1 MTQQEILE
9 WSFTATGLL
18 GAGLLATYS
27 KYAPWGW
34 VAFLVT
40 NVLTMAFAHAHG
52 FWGLFVQ
59 QSFFCI
65 TSVIGIHRSGLGRAQ
80 ETDNSVDAWLNAFD
94 HWVEKLAPP
103 CAASIEFDL
112 WWNNEGKL
120 ICGQIPKSTA
130 RKIWQASKN
139 SASTAQEV
147 SKQLP
152 TRRIK
157 AIN

>member
-1 MTQQEILE
+1 MNPQIILE

-40 NVLTMAFAHAHG
+40 NALTMAFAYAHG

-65 TSVIGIHRSGLGRAQ
+65 TSLVGIHRSGLGRK
-80 ETDNSVDAWLNAFD
+80 EKTDDSVDAWLKVFER
-94 HWVEKLAPP
+94 WVNELTPSPKART
-103 CAASIEFDL
+103 EFDL
-112 WWNNEGKL
+112 WWDSEGQL
-120 ICGQIPKSTA
+120 ICSEMPKATA
-130 RKIWQASKN
+130 RKIWQASRN
-139 SASTAQEV
+139 WDPSAKAGFNQATTNQIE
-147 SKQLP
+147 
-152 TRRIK
+152 